1 MYQQMGIA
9 WFAGARFDMIFKEGL
24 VKPDISATPAQ
35 SAPQVKHG
43 EL

>member
-1 MYQQMGIA
+1 MEQQMVIA
-9 WFAGARFDMIFKEGL
+9 WFAGARFDLFFKEGL
-24 VKPDISATPAQ
+24 AKPDLPAAAIQ